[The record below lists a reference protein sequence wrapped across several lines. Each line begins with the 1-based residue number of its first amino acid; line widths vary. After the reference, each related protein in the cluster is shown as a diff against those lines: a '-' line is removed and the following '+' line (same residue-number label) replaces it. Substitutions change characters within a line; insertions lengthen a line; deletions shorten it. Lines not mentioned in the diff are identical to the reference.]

1 MKVFLPF
8 FLLVF
13 TQQTYAT
20 VVDSAYN
27 GFTVRTIVEIRAS
40 PEDVFNALVY
50 DVDHWWDAD
59 HSYSGDASNFYMEP
73 RANGC
78 FCEQLPG
85 GGSVLHMTVAHINPG
100 KTLILLGGM
109 GPLQGM
115 GLYGSMTFSL
125 EKKGENT
132 QLTMNYVVT
141 GYMPGGIQSLA
152 APVDQVLAGQV
163 NRLKTFAETKNK

>member
-1 MKVFLPF
+1 MKNLLIFLPVLF
-8 FLLVF
+8 
-13 TQQTYAT
+13 AT
-20 VVDSAYN
+20 TAFSSVVDSASN
-27 GFTVRTIVEIRAS
+27 GFTVRTIVEIKAS
-40 PEDVFNALVY
+40 PMAVYEALVR
-50 DVDHWWDAD
+50 DVDHWWDPA

-78 FCEQLPG
+78 FCEQLPN
-85 GGSVLHMTVAHINPG
+85 GGSVLHMTVGHANPG

-125 EKKGENT
+125 EPKGENT
-132 QLTMNYVVT
+132 QLTMNYVVS
-141 GYMPGGIQSLA
+141 GYMPGGVQSLA

-163 NRLKTFAETKNK
+163 NRLKSYVEKKE

>member
-1 MKVFLPF
+1 MKIFLPF
-8 FLLVF
+8 ILLIF
-13 TQQTYAT
+13 AQQTHAT

-27 GFTVRTIVEIRAS
+27 GFTVRTIVEIKAS
-40 PEDVFNALVY
+40 PMTVFEALVR
-50 DVDHWWDAD
+50 DVDHWWDAG

-78 FCEQLPG
+78 FCEQLPN
-85 GGSVLHMTVAHINPG
+85 GGSVLHMTVGHVNPG

-125 EKKGENT
+125 EPKGENT
-132 QLTMNYVVT
+132 QLTMNYVVS
-141 GYMPGGIQSLA
+141 GYMPGGVQSLA
-152 APVDQVLAGQV
+152 VPVDQVLAGQV
-163 NRLKTFAETKNK
+163 NRLKSYVEKKE